1 MLKWLLSIS
10 ILLLSQAVFAP
21 NSEAELKTN
30 PQIWV
35 DAKYNALTWDERIAQ
50 LMMIEVRPT
59 YGKQHLDQVRALI
72 KTHQVG
78 GVIFFKGDPL
88 TQVKLTNEFQGMS
101 SIPLMVAI
109 DGEWGLAMRLKNTT
123 HFPYQMALGGIQDN
137 HLIYEMGQQ
146 IGRQCKRMGIHV
158 NFAPVIDVNNNIN
171 NPVINYRS
179 FGEDITHVAQKGWAY
194 ARGMQEENVIAC
206 AKHFPGHGDTDVD
219 SHKDLPVI
227 KHSRERLDSI
237 ELFPFRSLIDSG
249 VMSIMTAH
257 LYIPA
262 IDNTPNQAISIS
274 PKAIN
279 GLLRNE
285 MGFDGLAFTDAL
297 NMQGVAKFHAP
308 GVLELKALEAGNDV
322 LLAPGNIAKATAL
335 IKQSMAIG
343 SLSEAYVEEK
353 VKKILAKKYWLG
365 LHDFKPIAEDN
376 LLEEVNSDYA
386 QFLLSKLVEK
396 QLSVVANKKGILPL
410 EVNSKKKVA
419 LVSLGELGKNEFID
433 AVQHYQLTQNFRL
446 SLNSSSTQLAALKTK
461 LAAYDLVLI
470 SLHNTSKYPKNN
482 YGVPFQISK
491 FIKQVEA
498 QNPTVLIDF
507 GNPYNLKTMSNL
519 ETIVLAYE
527 DKKINRIKAAQLL
540 FGAIPADAFL
550 PVSISSALPVL
561 SRHVIQDKNILEY
574 ALPAEVGVQDSFLF
588 KIDSLAL
595 DAIAKGATP
604 GCQILIAKHGQV
616 FYQKS
621 FGKHTYGGKK
631 VKDDDVYDLAS
642 LTKILA
648 TTLSV
653 MKLYEDS
660 LIDLDDPLSKYVPF
674 LDTTNKKDI
683 TVRQVLTHTAGLK
696 SWIPFYR
703 ATIADPITYD
713 SCFSPLKSETHSVK
727 VGDYLY
733 MREEVQDY
741 IFNTIFESEIKDP
754 GKYRYSDLGMIL
766 MRVMI
771 ENVTGTSF
779 EQYLDSTFYSPMGL
793 RWMTFNPWKSI
804 NRNQI
809 IPTEES
815 PDFRKFQVKGYV
827 HDPAAIMLGGISGHA
842 GLFANSMDVA
852 AIMQMLLNGGFYNG
866 HQFFEPETIEYF
878 TSYHN
883 PTKIRRGLGFDKPE
897 PNKNKIS
904 PCSELASP
912 KCFGHSGFTGTQTW
926 ADPKTGMVYVFLS
939 NRVYPTA
946 ENKKLISMSV
956 RSNIMDVI
964 YQSMEE

>member
-30 PQIWV
+30 AQIWV

-386 QFLLSKLVEK
+386 Q
-396 QLSVVANKKGILPL
+396 
-410 EVNSKKKVA
+410 
-419 LVSLGELGKNEFID
+419 VS
-433 AVQHYQLTQNFRL
+433 
-446 SLNSSSTQLAALKTK
+446 
-461 LAAYDLVLI
+461 
-470 SLHNTSKYPKNN
+470 
-482 YGVPFQISK
+482 
-491 FIKQVEA
+491 
-498 QNPTVLIDF
+498 
-507 GNPYNLKTMSNL
+507 
-519 ETIVLAYE
+519 
-527 DKKINRIKAAQLL
+527 
-540 FGAIPADAFL
+540 
-550 PVSISSALPVL
+550 
-561 SRHVIQDKNILEY
+561 
-574 ALPAEVGVQDSFLF
+574 
-588 KIDSLAL
+588 
-595 DAIAKGATP
+595 
-604 GCQILIAKHGQV
+604 
-616 FYQKS
+616 
-621 FGKHTYGGKK
+621 
-631 VKDDDVYDLAS
+631 
-642 LTKILA
+642 
-648 TTLSV
+648 
-653 MKLYEDS
+653 
-660 LIDLDDPLSKYVPF
+660 
-674 LDTTNKKDI
+674 
-683 TVRQVLTHTAGLK
+683 
-696 SWIPFYR
+696 
-703 ATIADPITYD
+703 
-713 SCFSPLKSETHSVK
+713 
-727 VGDYLY
+727 
-733 MREEVQDY
+733 
-741 IFNTIFESEIKDP
+741 
-754 GKYRYSDLGMIL
+754 
-766 MRVMI
+766 
-771 ENVTGTSF
+771 
-779 EQYLDSTFYSPMGL
+779 
-793 RWMTFNPWKSI
+793 
-804 NRNQI
+804 
-809 IPTEES
+809 
-815 PDFRKFQVKGYV
+815 
-827 HDPAAIMLGGISGHA
+827 
-842 GLFANSMDVA
+842 
-852 AIMQMLLNGGFYNG
+852 
-866 HQFFEPETIEYF
+866 PE
-878 TSYHN
+878 
-883 PTKIRRGLGFDKPE
+883 
-897 PNKNKIS
+897 
-904 PCSELASP
+904 
-912 KCFGHSGFTGTQTW
+912 
-926 ADPKTGMVYVFLS
+926 
-939 NRVYPTA
+939 
-946 ENKKLISMSV
+946 
-956 RSNIMDVI
+956 
-964 YQSMEE
+964 